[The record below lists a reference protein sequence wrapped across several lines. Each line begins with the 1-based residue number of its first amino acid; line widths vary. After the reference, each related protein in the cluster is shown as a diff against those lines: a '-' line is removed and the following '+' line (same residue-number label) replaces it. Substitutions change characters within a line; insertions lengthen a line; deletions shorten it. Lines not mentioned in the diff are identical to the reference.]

1 MPKREAIG
9 RVKSDKMDKTR
20 VVEIP
25 RLVRHPKYGKFIRQ
39 RTTCY
44 VHDENNE
51 SGVGDTVKI
60 IESRPLSKKK
70 RWALV
75 SIVEKS
81 REVDVAALR
90 AAQKL
95 ASQEEAAEASK
106 KSEKAAAKK
115 AETPAAPAEEP
126 ASDDS
131 ATS

>member
-1 MPKREAIG
+1 MC
-9 RVKSDKMDKTR
+9 
-20 VVEIP
+20 
-25 RLVRHPKYGKFIRQ
+25 IRD
-39 RTTCY
+39 R
-44 VHDENNE
+44 
-51 SGVGDTVKI
+51 GDTVKI
-60 IESRPLSKKK
+60 IESRPLSKQK